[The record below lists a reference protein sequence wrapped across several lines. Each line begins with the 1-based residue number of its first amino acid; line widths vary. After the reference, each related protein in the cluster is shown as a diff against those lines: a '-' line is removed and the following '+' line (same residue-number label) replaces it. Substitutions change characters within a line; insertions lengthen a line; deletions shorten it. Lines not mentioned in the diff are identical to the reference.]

1 MFFLAKTDKFTAL
14 ILEMIAENLARIREN
29 ILRSCNRSGRN
40 PDEIRIIAV
49 TKFFGTEIIEEALKI
64 GLTDFGENKA
74 QELNLKFEKLGNKV
88 TWHFIGTLQRN
99 KVKYVVRTAE
109 YIHSVDSIELADEI
123 NSKAEKNNKV
133 QKIFLEVNT
142 SSEESKSG
150 LVSEDDVFRL
160 TEYCFDKNNLALI
173 GLMTMAPFTDDE
185 KVIRN
190 CFSSLRKIKEKLN
203 NSGYNTITGLS
214 MGMTNDYQ
222 IAVEEG
228 STMLRIGSALF
239 GERNY
244 SKDWREI

>member
-1 MFFLAKTDKFTAL
+1 
-14 ILEMIAENLARIREN
+14 MIAENLARIREN
-29 ILRSCNRSGRN
+29 IAQSCVSSARN
-40 PDEIRIIAV
+40 PEEIKIIAV
-49 TKFFGTEIIEEALKI
+49 TKFFGVEVIEEAIRI

-88 TWHFIGTLQRN
+88 TWHFIGTLQKN
-99 KVKYVVRTAE
+99 KVKYVVKTAE
-109 YIHSVDSIELADEI
+109 FIHSVDSIELADEI
-123 NSKAEKNNKV
+123 NSRAEKNNKV
-133 QKIFLEVNT
+133 QKILLEVNT

-150 LVSEDDVFRL
+150 LVTEDDVFRL
-160 TEYCFDKNNLALI
+160 TEYCSDKSNLELI

-190 CFSSLRKIKEKLN
+190 CFSSLRLIKDKLN
-203 NSGYNTITGLS
+203 NIGYNKLTELS

-228 STMLRIGSALF
+228 SSMLRIGSAIF